1 LEEIKSKLSN
11 LVQNRG
17 YGTDLLQGLKGMF
30 SGNKMGLFSRNGEL
44 KKGFYRMRESIFLS
58 LLLGFENSE

>member
-1 LEEIKSKLSN
+1 MKR
-11 LVQNRG
+11 VV
-17 YGTDLLQGLKGMF
+17 TDLKGMF
-30 SGNKMGLFSRNGEL
+30 SGNKMDLFSRNREL